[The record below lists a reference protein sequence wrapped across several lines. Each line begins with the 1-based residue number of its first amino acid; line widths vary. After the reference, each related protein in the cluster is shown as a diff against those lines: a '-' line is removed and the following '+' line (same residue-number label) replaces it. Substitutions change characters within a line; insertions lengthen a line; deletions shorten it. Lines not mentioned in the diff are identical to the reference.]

1 VLQVSTLVKQMKK
14 KLPNSSIFFGFYGW
28 FDKMRTPRTCYAISV
43 SQIALSSPRL
53 NCETLK
59 SAAEGL
65 CGEFTCEAKS
75 RNKHTTKN
83 KPKAV
88 LTSLVSAYD

>member
-1 VLQVSTLVKQMKK
+1 M
-14 KLPNSSIFFGFYGW
+14 
-28 FDKMRTPRTCYAISV
+28 
-43 SQIALSSPRL
+43 

-59 SAAEGL
+59 IDADGL
-65 CGEFTCEAKS
+65 CGEFTSEAKS

-88 LTSLVSAYD
+88 LTSLVSAFD

>member
-1 VLQVSTLVKQMKK
+1 
-14 KLPNSSIFFGFYGW
+14 
-28 FDKMRTPRTCYAISV
+28 
-43 SQIALSSPRL
+43 L

-59 SAAEGL
+59 SATEGL
-65 CGEFTCEAKS
+65 CGEFTSEAKS

-88 LTSLVSAYD
+88 LTSLVSTFN

>member
-1 VLQVSTLVKQMKK
+1 
-14 KLPNSSIFFGFYGW
+14 
-28 FDKMRTPRTCYAISV
+28 MRTALAIQYLFP
-43 SQIALSSPRL
+43 QIALSSPRM

-59 SAAEGL
+59 IDADGL
-65 CGEFTCEAKS
+65 CGEFTSEAKS

-88 LTSLVSAYD
+88 LTSSISAFD

>member
-14 KLPNSSIFFGFYGW
+14 SFRIPRFFSVFKNGLT
-28 FDKMRTPRTCYAISV
+28 RLERHVLAIQYLFP
-43 SQIALSSPRL
+43 QIALSSPRL

-65 CGEFTCEAKS
+65 WREFTSEAKS

-83 KPKAV
+83 KPKAA
-88 LTSLVSAYD
+88 LTSSISAFD

>member
-1 VLQVSTLVKQMKK
+1 
-14 KLPNSSIFFGFYGW
+14 
-28 FDKMRTPRTCYAISV
+28 
-43 SQIALSSPRL
+43 LSSPRL

-59 SAAEGL
+59 SATEGL
-65 CGEFTCEAKS
+65 CGEFTSEAKS

-88 LTSLVSAYD
+88 LTSSISAFD